1 MKNAKVDASLY
12 LLTGL
17 LQRLERD
24 KPGLIEEMRNSV
36 KQDRQQVP
44 SDIPEYEH
52 VSEIFDEAELLL
64 NRTQMLSNN

>member
-24 KPGLIEEMRNSV
+24 KPGLIEEMRNGV
-36 KQDRQQVP
+36 KQDRQRVP
-44 SDIPEYEH
+44 SDMPEYEH
-52 VSEIFDEAELLL
+52 VSKIFDEAELLL
-64 NRTQMLSNN
+64 NRIQMLSNN